1 MDGHET
7 FYQVLAE
14 QKLKDFYFIE
24 GRESWPSSSIQ
35 LDSSRVDSS
44 SLWSEF
50 HFNNF
55 LFFLPHR
62 DPRFQTAPLVRM
74 KEGKRDWL
82 LKIYSDYRRP
92 LIEVL
97 FLPSRD
103 FAPFRYR
110 QNLFKIPIADSLLR
124 KRSEQKIYQDVF
136 GLKNMDFKTYE
147 QGLYKLFVKDLRH
160 QYFPAAVKSVYRLKN
175 KQAFLFELKS
185 NRGDIDIFYYSH
197 FHHGKIYSLVFQL
210 SEFEPHLAR
219 SLLAL
224 ILDKIEVREKNYSL
238 YQIIFR
244 EFELLPLNRRLS
256 IEGILHLMGS
266 YSQSFRDRDVFQRVI
281 STAEQMKD
289 LNFLLEEYYPYALEE
304 FGSTLAQ
311 KNISGLRLASRVELK
326 RKLDLEQKE
335 TFKRE
340 EVLKKKPKKRPVQ
353 KTRPESLFER
363 LKKKTIK
370 KKNFL

>member
-1 MDGHET
+1 MSET
-7 FYQVLAE
+7 
-14 QKLKDFYFIE
+14 
-24 GRESWPSSSIQ
+24 SSS
-35 LDSSRVDSS
+35 
-44 SLWSEF
+44 
-50 HFNNF
+50 
-55 LFFLPHR
+55 
-62 DPRFQTAPLVRM
+62 A
-74 KEGKRDWL
+74 G
-82 LKIYSDYRRP
+82 
-92 LIEVL
+92 
-97 FLPSRD
+97 
-103 FAPFRYR
+103 
-110 QNLFKIPIADSLLR
+110 
-124 KRSEQKIYQDVF
+124 
-136 GLKNMDFKTYE
+136 
-147 QGLYKLFVKDLRH
+147 
-160 QYFPAAVKSVYRLKN
+160 
-175 KQAFLFELKS
+175 
-185 NRGDIDIFYYSH
+185 
-197 FHHGKIYSLVFQL
+197 
-210 SEFEPHLAR
+210 
-219 SLLAL
+219 
-224 ILDKIEVREKNYSL
+224 
-238 YQIIFR
+238 
-244 EFELLPLNRRLS
+244 RLS